1 MLSEIVAE
9 IKSTTKSI
17 EELNSRMRT
26 LEQGETDQ
34 VSRQI
39 SQQVSFFPMF
49 LSQQIK
55 MIADLEKQFGEEFQS
70 KCLDEVK
77 EIAETAKNVQA
88 TTESALTCVQSSESS
103 KQIECADALFKGTSR
118 LNILQQR
125 ITAKMMRCKKQS
137 G

>member
-1 MLSEIVAE
+1 MLSAIVDE
-9 IKSTTKSI
+9 IKTASKSI
-17 EELNSRMRT
+17 AELNGRMRSMQT
-26 LEQGETDQ
+26 SEPDM

-55 MIADLEKQFGEEFQS
+55 MISDLEKQFGAEFQS
-70 KCLDEVK
+70 KCLDEVR

-88 TTESALTCVQSSESS
+88 TTESALAVVESS
-103 KQIECADALFKGTSR
+103 RQIEFADALFKGTSR

-125 ITAKMMRCKKQS
+125 ITAKMMRCKKNP

>member
-1 MLSEIVAE
+1 MLSKIVDE
-9 IKSTTKSI
+9 IKSATKNI
-17 EELNSRMRT
+17 EELNGRLRVLNPAESDM
-26 LEQGETDQ
+26 

-49 LSQQIK
+49 LSQQII
-55 MIADLEKQFGEEFQS
+55 MIADLEKQYGDEFQS
-70 KCLDEVK
+70 KCFDEVK

-88 TTESALTCVQSSESS
+88 TTESALSCVESSESS
-103 KQIECADALFKGTSR
+103 RQIECADALFKGTSR

-125 ITAKMMRCKKQS
+125 ITAKMMRCTKLT